1 MVIAHPCYP
10 ARPDQATISTIS
22 DHTAIT
28 QLRLEH
34 GAFKYRRPLR
44 LGPRGACAALPN
56 CPQACNGFVSEN
68 PDGSPKYSVP
78 MSSQPKIDHSPEAD
92 LSMDVVFP
100 SSRSETPLAS
110 FAPPSAALS
119 ATSTMT
125 SSPLVQHRPVVAFS
139 NISRPSTIS
148 VQNHRQSAASSSS
161 VAAGVQQSR
170 RASIQR
176 SFHPT
181 QPGSSTAPTAL
192 TSPKNAL
199 LVLPLYTSDYND
211 TVDLSPRYFWKT
223 SGDLEKVQNALD
235 RANLVFT
242 VDVDITGPIFDAVD
256 TAFQNHCQMKNL
268 DFATSPDPPA
278 AIKTPNTLSWGLLG
292 PRGRP
297 TGRTWVEDPKSL
309 TRFTFTLQA
318 IRSTPFSHTPNNLG
332 DGPFIFVE
340 FCIRFFPPSAATL
353 LRNADR
359 CAGCVKALLTLRP
372 LVSLHP
378 MHMWDSDDDEF
389 PEVEV
394 LIERPLPPARTL
406 RLEMEPIRAT
416 PIPIPRDLAASPD
429 DLAPPHAIVT
439 RSVRRQQ
446 WQQEA
451 TATAVKVSTTT
462 PFIAGP
468 LLTSAMELGVTS
480 CKPRSFVGEGGALDL
495 TLQSMPG
502 AGAYSL
508 SVWQDHILSPRDM
521 HDDDDRIVIT
531 ARSVDEGARVL
542 IMVALWIFS
551 GRPTGLN
558 FKELLQEQFA
568 SPRPTVDGT
577 IRDPIALFGLHV
589 SIGPGVG
596 KGPRNEVVARALKIA
611 LADGHYCQTEREAY
625 MTLRLH
631 PSRTP
636 IPHRSYALKAT
647 GLLLLLHFLFIDS
660 LSLVKRIERVPLN
673 RPVYTS
679 QAEDS
684 IEYQYLLNI
693 PEVDPSMIAP
703 HRSRQEH
710 DGVCLSIISFL
721 TLGTV
726 DIEHHP
732 DFLALS
738 DGFNAC
744 VEAFGGQER
753 PHHILEWFA
762 TPCWELIIASYDRKI
777 SGPADILSHLDFTQ
791 TNPAD
796 DVWGENTEI
805 VVLITQFITHYLSEP
820 GNPADPNRVFHALM
834 DEDSDPADTLLRPKL
849 FLSVLT
855 GSTLLPIK
863 PTWKIK
869 CLITHDWSQEYPTI
883 DADGQED
890 YGPDVTISF
899 RSCFKTFSI
908 TNNACLRWLLM
919 KEDPKPGSDTE
930 FGSYIHGQ
938 LLASRE
944 EYTSS

>member
-10 ARPDQATISTIS
+10 ARPDQATISTIN

-110 FAPPSAALS
+110 FASPSAALS
-119 ATSTMT
+119 ATSTTT
-125 SSPLVQHRPVVAFS
+125 SPPLVQHRPVVAFS

-148 VQNHRQSAASSSS
+148 VQNPRQSAASSSS

-192 TSPKNAL
+192 TSPKKRTSGPPRSFSTPVAPL
-199 LVLPLYTSDYND
+199 GSLADFSPVPVVTSVKLTVGILPK
-211 TVDLSPRYFWKT
+211 VKT

-332 DGPFIFVE
+332 DGPFIFVGML
-340 FCIRFFPPSAATL
+340 FVFLVYI
-353 LRNADR
+353 
-359 CAGCVKALLTLRP
+359 KLTR
-372 LVSLHP
+372 VLHP
-378 MHMWDSDDDEF
+378 ILSSLSSDPSPECGPLCGLRESSAHSPSPRIPSPDAYVMSDSDDDEF

-416 PIPIPRDLAASPD
+416 PIPIPPDLAAWPD

-468 LLTSAMELGVTS
+468 LLTSA
-480 CKPRSFVGEGGALDL
+480 
-495 TLQSMPG
+495 
-502 AGAYSL
+502 SL
-508 SVWQDHILSPRDM
+508 K
-521 HDDDDRIVIT
+521 
-531 ARSVDEGARVL
+531 
-542 IMVALWIFS
+542 
-551 GRPTGLN
+551 

-568 SPRPTVDGT
+568 SSRPTVDGT
-577 IRDPIALFGLHV
+577 IRDPVALFGLHV

-596 KGPRNEVVARALKIA
+596 KGPRNEIVARALKIA
-611 LADGHYCQTEREAY
+611 LADGHYWTEREAY

-636 IPHRSYALKAT
+636 IPHRSCALKAT
-647 GLLLLLHFLFIDS
+647 GLLLLLHFLFIGAPLPASPFLLSTLFNGRQTASKFDLAFLAHFISADS

-673 RPVYTS
+673 CPVYTS

-703 HRSRQEH
+703 HRSHQEH

-738 DGFNAC
+738 DGFNTC
-744 VEAFGGQER
+744 VEAFGVQER

-762 TPCWELIIASYDRKI
+762 TPCRELIIASYDRKI
-777 SGPADILSHLDFTQ
+777 SRPADILSHLDFTQ

-805 VVLITQFITHYLSEP
+805 VGLITQFIAHYLSEP

-834 DEDSDPADTLLRPKL
+834 DEDSDPADTLLRPKF
-849 FLSVLT
+849 FLS
-855 GSTLLPIK
+855 
-863 PTWKIK
+863 

-908 TNNACLRWLLM
+908 TNNARLRWLLM